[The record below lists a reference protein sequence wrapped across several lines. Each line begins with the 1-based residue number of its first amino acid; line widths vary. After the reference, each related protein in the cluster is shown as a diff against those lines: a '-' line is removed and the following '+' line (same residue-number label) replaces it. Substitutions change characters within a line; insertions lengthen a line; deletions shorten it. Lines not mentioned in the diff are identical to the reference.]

1 MNKLQYNSRSYL
13 YICIHHICSN
23 MMRSYC
29 TQKQV
34 RRVHSN
40 SSTLPNKRANCP
52 FHSIPIFLDEYLVH
66 LYKPLFF
73 RLKVPWNIL
82 HYTTAL
88 NITIHQ
94 EWEIRSKSGQPPLK
108 TSKPAL
114 PIYSNRKRKPRQL
127 CQSKRQRTDH
137 IATAI
142 QETVATFQTLKKISK
157 CMKAVLE
164 FEKYLIRKRKKQ
176 N

>member
-1 MNKLQYNSRSYL
+1 MCL

-23 MMRSYC
+23 MIRGYC

-34 RRVHSN
+34 RRVYSN

-114 PIYSNRKRKPRQL
+114 PIYSITENVNHCICASLKDK
-127 CQSKRQRTDH
+127 
-137 IATAI
+137 
-142 QETVATFQTLKKISK
+142 EQTTLPLLSRR
-157 CMKAVLE
+157 L
-164 FEKYLIRKRKKQ
+164 
-176 N
+176 